1 MRIFS
6 RKPAVHSGGTIVT
19 ELIYTLSQLASAWLG
34 NVADLLPVGY
44 AFGAG
49 MVSTVNPCGF
59 ALLPA
64 YLGLYLGR
72 HSARFAQA
80 PAWRRAIQ
88 ALLVAAAVSAGF
100 VVLFGLAGIAIAATG
115 TLLIRA
121 VPWIGLA
128 VGLLLAAAGI
138 WLLTGHTLY
147 TGLAE
152 RLAARLGDPRR
163 MGARGFFGF
172 GLAYGTASLSC
183 TLPVFLTVV
192 GSGFAVRGFVAA
204 TTQFLSYALGM
215 GLVIAALTVGLALF
229 TGAVVGA
236 LRRTLPYFSKLSAVL
251 LLLAGAYIVYYWLTT
266 GQLA

>member
-19 ELIYTLSQLASAWLG
+19 DLIYTLSQLASAWLG

-72 HSARFAQA
+72 GTERFNQTS
-80 PAWRRAIQ
+80 AWRRFPQ

-100 VVLFGLAGIAIAATG
+100 IVLFGLAGLVIAATG
-115 TLLIRA
+115 TVLVRA
-121 VPWIGLA
+121 VPWVGLG
-128 VGLLLAAAGI
+128 VGLLLVATGI
-138 WLLTGHTLY
+138 WLLSGHTLY
-147 TGLAE
+147 SGLAE
-152 RLAARLGDPRR
+152 RLAARLGDPRQV
-163 MGARGFFGF
+163 GIRGFFGF
-172 GLAYGTASLSC
+172 GLVYGTASLSC
-183 TLPVFLTVV
+183 TLPIFLTVV

-204 TTQFLSYALGM
+204 TAQFVSYALGM
-215 GLVIAALTVGLALF
+215 GLVIAVLTLGLALF
-229 TGAVVGA
+229 TGAMLGV
-236 LRRTLPYFSKLSAVL
+236 LRKALPYFRTLSAVL